1 MRMSKQKEENKSH
14 NEKEAAPS
22 LRPEHCKRW
31 MWGGHEVKLQQN
43 KETGFQSGFKHWG
56 KKSGKEKG
64 KRDSTEQLDNDW
76 AETFLCKKCKSN
88 NHLSYIYKVS
98 NRKSSQAN
106 PRAAQGNIH
115 RAPISCMFSHMLQ
128 GNEHTSYWERRKQ
141 DSPFIWGS
149 APILSVSE
157 QIKASTHSQHCH
169 QNWGMSEETPHSH
182 K

>member
-1 MRMSKQKEENKSH
+1 MRKKLPPAWGLSTARDGCGVGMKSNCSRIRRQDFSLDFNTEER
-14 NEKEAAPS
+14 S
-22 LRPEHCKRW
+22 LGMKR
-31 MWGGHEVKLQQN
+31 
-43 KETGFQSGFKHWG
+43 G
-56 KKSGKEKG
+56 KGE
-64 KRDSTEQLDNDW
+64 RDFTEQLDNDW
-76 AETFLCKKCKSN
+76 AETFLYQKCKSN

-115 RAPISCMFSHMLQ
+115 RAPISCMFPHILQ